1 MVIEGLH
8 YSPNCSCKNCKRIK
22 IMDEKVSL
30 RNEWNLA
37 LLRYAEKVG
46 TEGAPESRRRIVA
59 DISQAI
65 ATAVS
70 NREKEIAEE
79 VKESFWECPVH
90 GEPNPPTDCRD
101 CNECLEVNVVLS
113 NVLQIIKH

>member
-1 MVIEGLH
+1 M
-8 YSPNCSCKNCKRIK
+8 
-22 IMDEKVSL
+22 VSL
-30 RNEWNLA
+30 QKESEW
-37 LLRYAEKVG
+37 EKKWNDGVRPCAWD
-46 TEGAPESRRRIVA
+46 EVA
-59 DISQAI
+59 DFVAS
-65 ATAVS
+65 AVS